1 MNNQDI
7 EDLAVAIGQVIPFDC
22 KEWNDY
28 NEENTMNL
36 DKVHHGFI
44 AQEVKEVLDEYG
56 VADEMDVWSED
67 ADGMQRLAETKLI
80 TPLIKA
86 VQELSKEIKELKNK
100 IGE

>member
-1 MNNQDI
+1 
-7 EDLAVAIGQVIPFDC
+7 
-22 KEWNDY
+22 
-28 NEENTMNL
+28 MNL

-86 VQELSKEIKELKNK
+86 VQELSKEVEELKNK
-100 IGE
+100 VGE